1 MLKVKYKYNEFSHV
15 RNIILIF
22 NLRDIILMAKIPG
35 AVLVAGIVEN
45 TRGIMGKAVLCRAP
59 PHSSKVAYLR
69 SMPFTATRS
78 GAHDRQLEARVIF
91 AKKAKEVKG
100 KTKEQF
106 GGQIPAIAVMSGWS
120 YEGSLTLPH
129 TRTARVDTTAAMEA
143 ELRRRRAGRTGG
155 GIPMR

>member
-1 MLKVKYKYNEFSHV
+1 
-15 RNIILIF
+15 
-22 NLRDIILMAKIPG
+22 MAKIPG

-45 TRGIMGKAVLCRAP
+45 TRGIMGKVVLCKSP

-78 GAHDRQLEARVIF
+78 GAHDRQLEGRIFF
-91 AKKAKEVKG
+91 AKKAKEIKG

-106 GGQIPAIAVMSGWS
+106 GGQIPAIAHLGGWS
-120 YEGSLTLPH
+120 YESSLQSPP
-129 TRTARVDTTAAMEA
+129 TRTPRIDTTAAMES
-143 ELRRRRAGRTGG
+143 ELRRRRGKFGG